1 LAILAPAASAGVE
14 VKGLSCEYLANP
26 VGIDVSRPRL
36 SWRLES
42 AERGAR
48 QTAFQVLVADDPQRL
63 AADEGDLWDSGK
75 IRSGETLH
83 VEYAGKALASGQRC
97 WWKVRSWD
105 GQDRASRWSEPAQWE
120 MGLVAAS
127 DWKAQWIGRDE
138 PPPTA
143 ESNPLATAQWIWF
156 PEGNP
161 AQAAPVGSRYFRRT
175 FVLPEGRAVRRATC
189 FATADNQFVLYV
201 NGTQAATANNFH
213 VASAADVQALV
224 QPGRNVLA
232 VAATN
237 VGDTDNPAGLIV
249 ALRIEFGEGEPLLV
263 VSDGKWRSAAS
274 AGEGWEKPAADDSTW
289 KSAKA
294 LGPVGMAPWGKI
306 ALSDEDRRLPARML
320 RKEFKVTKKVRQA
333 RAYLCGLGYY
343 ELHLNGKKVGDR
355 VLDPPL
361 TDYDQKVFYVTY
373 DVTGRLVQGPNVV
386 GVVLG
391 NGRYFAPRLQ
401 VPTPTRTY
409 GYPKLLLQM
418 HVTYDDGS
426 ADRLVSDASW
436 KLTTEGPIRA
446 NNDYDGEEYDA
457 RREMPGWSRPG
468 FDDSGWSAAQRVAAP
483 KGRLA
488 APTIP
493 PMRVTETV
501 APARITSPRPGV
513 WLVDMGQN
521 LVGWC
526 RLKVRGPAGTRVELR
541 HAETLG
547 PDGSL
552 YVANLR
558 SARATDIY
566 VLKGQGEETYEPHFT
581 YHGFRYVEVRGYAG
595 TLDASSIQ
603 ARVVHTDLRPA
614 GRFECSHALVNRI
627 HKNIFWGVRGNY
639 LSVPTDCPQRDERQ
653 GWQGDRAGEARGESF
668 LFDVAPLYAKWLDD
682 IRESQRP
689 DGNLSDVCPAYWP
702 FYSGNVTWPS
712 AYVIIPGTLYRQYGD
727 RRVLAEHYPSMRK
740 WLDFMGTFVKDGIT
754 DRDTYGDWCVPPEDP
769 KLIHSNDPARKTAG
783 TLLATAYLYHDL
795 GLAAG
800 YAELLGKPDEAAELG
815 RRRQHIL
822 AAFDKKFFNERS
834 ATYAN
839 GSQTSSVLPLAF
851 EMVPREHQQAVFD
864 RLVENI
870 MVKTKGHIGTGLVG
884 GQWLM
889 QTLTRHGRP
898 DVALR
903 LVTND
908 DYPSWGY
915 MIRRGATT
923 IWELWNGDTAD
934 PAMNSHN
941 HVMLVGD
948 LTAWLYEDLAGIR
961 SDPAAPGFRRLI
973 MRPQPVAGLDWCRAA
988 YPSACGSVESAWR
1001 IADGQ
1006 FRWSIVLPANTS
1018 ATIFVPASDPALVR
1032 EGSGPAGEAKGVE
1045 FLRAEARRAVYR
1057 IGSGRYEFSAP
1068 CRNRDVASIDTL
1080 R

>member
-1 LAILAPAASAGVE
+1 
-14 VKGLSCEYLANP
+14 
-26 VGIDVSRPRL
+26 
-36 SWRLES
+36 
-42 AERGAR
+42 
-48 QTAFQVLVADDPQRL
+48 
-63 AADEGDLWDSGK
+63 
-75 IRSGETLH
+75 
-83 VEYAGKALASGQRC
+83 
-97 WWKVRSWD
+97 
-105 GQDRASRWSEPAQWE
+105 
-120 MGLVAAS
+120 
-127 DWKAQWIGRDE
+127 
-138 PPPTA
+138 
-143 ESNPLATAQWIWF
+143 
-156 PEGNP
+156 
-161 AQAAPVGSRYFRRT
+161 
-175 FVLPEGRAVRRATC
+175 
-189 FATADNQFVLYV
+189 
-201 NGTQAATANNFH
+201 
-213 VASAADVQALV
+213 
-224 QPGRNVLA
+224 
-232 VAATN
+232 
-237 VGDTDNPAGLIV
+237 
-249 ALRIEFGEGEPLLV
+249 
-263 VSDGKWRSAAS
+263 
-274 AGEGWEKPAADDSTW
+274 
-289 KSAKA
+289 
-294 LGPVGMAPWGKI
+294 
-306 ALSDEDRRLPARML
+306 
-320 RKEFKVTKKVRQA
+320 
-333 RAYLCGLGYY
+333 
-343 ELHLNGKKVGDR
+343 
-355 VLDPPL
+355 
-361 TDYDQKVFYVTY
+361 
-373 DVTGRLVQGPNVV
+373 
-386 GVVLG
+386 
-391 NGRYFAPRLQ
+391 
-401 VPTPTRTY
+401 
-409 GYPKLLLQM
+409 
-418 HVTYDDGS
+418 
-426 ADRLVSDASW
+426 
-436 KLTTEGPIRA
+436 
-446 NNDYDGEEYDA
+446 
-457 RREMPGWSRPG
+457 
-468 FDDSGWSAAQRVAAP
+468 
-483 KGRLA
+483 
-488 APTIP
+488 
-493 PMRVTETV
+493 
-501 APARITSPRPGV
+501 
-513 WLVDMGQN
+513 
-521 LVGWC
+521 
-526 RLKVRGPAGTRVELR
+526 
-541 HAETLG
+541 
-547 PDGSL
+547 
-552 YVANLR
+552 
-558 SARATDIY
+558 
-566 VLKGQGEETYEPHFT
+566 
-581 YHGFRYVEVRGYAG
+581 
-595 TLDASSIQ
+595 
-603 ARVVHTDLRPA
+603 
-614 GRFECSHALVNRI
+614 
-627 HKNIFWGVRGNY
+627 
-639 LSVPTDCPQRDERQ
+639 
-653 GWQGDRAGEARGESF
+653 
-668 LFDVAPLYAKWLDD
+668 
-682 IRESQRP
+682 
-689 DGNLSDVCPAYWP
+689 
-702 FYSGNVTWPS
+702 
-712 AYVIIPGTLYRQYGD
+712 
-727 RRVLAEHYPSMRK
+727 MRK